1 MKKPILTVVIAVY
14 NQDKYIGRCLRSVL
28 NQKFDLP
35 YEIIAVND
43 GSTDKTKYALELFKE
58 EIVIINNKKNLGLP
72 HSLNLAIKKSKS
84 PYIVRVD
91 SDDYV
96 NENYLNVLYLFLQL
110 NKDFDAVACDYY
122 LIDEKENILD
132 QKNCNINPIACGIM
146 FRYQQLLSLIHI

>member
-84 PYIVRVD
+84 C
-91 SDDYV
+91 
-96 NENYLNVLYLFLQL
+96 LLYTSPSPR
-110 NKDFDAVACDYY
+110 D
-122 LIDEKENILD
+122 
-132 QKNCNINPIACGIM
+132 
-146 FRYQQLLSLIHI
+146 